1 MKDVVIELRKLA
13 IRRVTISTYNSKGQ
27 GKIEVGHRPL
37 LQALR
42 ALTGGGKENWTT
54 HLHVVLLADRTT
66 VHAPTGHTPFYMVYG
81 REAILPIET
90 MYPTWRILGWDE
102 VESRG
107 DLLALKARQIEVRDE
122 DITEALDKKLRH
134 REEAAEY
141 WNETHQLRNAEFEKG
156 QLVLAYDIP
165 KFGKDLSKKYK
176 LNHRWLGPF

>member
-1 MKDVVIELRKLA
+1 MKDVVIELRKLV

-27 GKIEVGHRPL
+27 GKIEVRHRPL

-42 ALTGGGKENWTT
+42 ALTGGGKEDWTT
-54 HLHVVLLADRTT
+54 HLHAVLLADRTT

-107 DLLALKARQIEVRDE
+107 DLLALRARQIKVRDE

-134 REEAAEY
+134 REEAVEY
-141 WNETHQLRNAEFEKG
+141 
-156 QLVLAYDIP
+156 
-165 KFGKDLSKKYK
+165 
-176 LNHRWLGPF
+176 